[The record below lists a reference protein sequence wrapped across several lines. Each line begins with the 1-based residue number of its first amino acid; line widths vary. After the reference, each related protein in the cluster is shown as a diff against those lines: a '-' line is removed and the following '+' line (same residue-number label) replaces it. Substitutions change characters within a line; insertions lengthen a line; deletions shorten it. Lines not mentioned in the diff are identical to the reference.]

1 MISEEDQQLLEK
13 VLESAENYY
22 KNEKNTAE

>member
-1 MISEEDQQLLEK
+1 MISEEDRQLLEK

-22 KNEKNTAE
+22 KNKKNTTK